1 MSAVNLPLQPRR
13 RERRKDAR
21 PSEILDAALDV
32 FAEKGFAAAKLD
44 DIAARAG
51 ISKGTL
57 YLYFT
62 SKEELLKGVV
72 RERIV
77 NMIEEG
83 RELIGSHRG
92 SSADLLRDFVLE
104 WWRRKGM
111 TKVSAIPKLIMSEAG
126 NFPEIAQYYYDEV
139 ICPADELITSILRR
153 GVESG
158 EFAPMQRPHETVF
171 SVVCAVLFVVNW
183 KHSIGPCIADASFE
197 PEVFLSNHVQLLVE
211 GLRPRGKASTA
222 T

>member
-1 MSAVNLPLQPRR
+1 MELEPLPPNERR

-72 RERIV
+72 HENIV

-83 RELIGSHRG
+83 RVFIREYPGDTPS
-92 SSADLLRDFVLE
+92 LLRDFVIE

-126 NFPEIAQYYYDEV
+126 NFPEIAKFYYEEV
-139 ICPADELITSILRR
+139 ICPADEMITSILRR
-153 GVESG
+153 GVERG
-158 EFAPMQRPHETVF
+158 EFAPVARLHETAL
-171 SVVCAVLFVVNW
+171 SIMCAVLFVVNW
-183 KHSIGPCIADASFE
+183 KHSIGPCVPRESVDAE
-197 PEVFLSNHVQLLVE
+197 QFLNNHVSLLVD
-211 GLRPRGKASTA
+211 GLRPRTSPRAA
-222 T
+222 